1 VALATA
7 LELAGLTW
15 RVLDPGI
22 QELSYW
28 RRRLEQAVARDPR
41 VVGVSTTFLLSEPW
55 VRALVRLVRATLPR
69 ASIVVGGYFYA
80 TKARSFLTLDAD
92 VLCIG
97 EGEVRLP
104 ELVRRIRDGRPL
116 LDLPGL
122 YLRGADGRLVSTGD
136 APPLRL
142 EMLPPPDWSIAEKID
157 PPVDLNRDLL
167 EMGAETQRGCV
178 FKCEF
183 CTFRTLSPPS
193 ELSAEAAAKR
203 LLHMSAARHG
213 FVNLVDATA
222 TFPHDRWERMME
234 MLAERGGTP
243 GPMWAFARVSDIN
256 DRRAALMARAGVRA
270 LFIGQESGDQR
281 LLQAMKKGTHVSQ
294 VAPAIDALGRYG
306 LSAIFGFMHGFPGET
321 PESIAATRR
330 MLRTLNAG
338 HAAKPV
344 ALIYLL
350 YPFLYMELAS
360 VSRRENWRNVDHY
373 LGYDGAAMTPQA
385 VVEEVLGTV
394 LELSR
399 VPHAPVF
406 AYLFQFG
413 PPTSGIT
420 LCASPRRYEMH
431 RWMKAVERGVALF
444 VERDLEGRPLRDL
457 ELRQVR
463 DEVLARYPSQNRWR
477 CHWEKTKA
485 RYRALI
491 ANRLRGEWIH
501 ERAGHPGWL
510 TRLLTAL
517 SAYGDLGDLSSARR
531 AWSTTTYK
539 TSDRTNDRRPTAAIL
554 PADPHAIDRLA
565 DALVAQALKPRRG
578 RV

>member
-1 VALATA
+1 
-7 LELAGLTW
+7 
-15 RVLDPGI
+15 
-22 QELSYW
+22 
-28 RRRLEQAVARDPR
+28 
-41 VVGVSTTFLLSEPW
+41 
-55 VRALVRLVRATLPR
+55 
-69 ASIVVGGYFYA
+69 
-80 TKARSFLTLDAD
+80 
-92 VLCIG
+92 
-97 EGEVRLP
+97 
-104 ELVRRIRDGRPL
+104 
-116 LDLPGL
+116 
-122 YLRGADGRLVSTGD
+122 
-136 APPLRL
+136 
-142 EMLPPPDWSIAEKID
+142 
-157 PPVDLNRDLL
+157 
-167 EMGAETQRGCV
+167 
-178 FKCEF
+178 
-183 CTFRTLSPPS
+183 
-193 ELSAEAAAKR
+193 
-203 LLHMSAARHG
+203 
-213 FVNLVDATA
+213 
-222 TFPHDRWERMME
+222 MME
-234 MLAERGGTP
+234 MLAERGGAP

-256 DRRAALMARAGVRA
+256 DPRAALMARAGVRA

-330 MLRTLNAG
+330 MLCTLNAG
-338 HAAKPV
+338 HAEKPV

-360 VSRRENWRNVDHY
+360 VSLREGWQDVDHF
-373 LGYDGAAMTPQA
+373 LGYDRAAMTPQA
-385 VVEEVLGTV
+385 VVEEVLKTV

-406 AYLFQFG
+406 AYLLQFG

-463 DEVLARYPSQNRWR
+463 DEVLARYPSQNGWR

-485 RYRALI
+485 RCRALI
-491 ANRLRGEWIH
+491 ANRLRREWIH

-531 AWSTTTYK
+531 AWGTTTYE
-539 TSDRTNDRRPTAAIL
+539 TIDRTKGRRPTAAMP
-554 PADPHAIDRLA
+554 PADPHAVDRLA
-565 DALVAQALKPRRG
+565 DELVAQALEPRRG
-578 RV
+578 RA